1 MKKIFRNIAIIAL
14 SAFFSVQTFNVIS
27 SSNYHD
33 LTMSEVESNAA
44 CESVGWWNNDG
55 NCVKNETG
63 AYFCKSDTWYEITD
77 CIQ

>member
-1 MKKIFRNIAIIAL
+1 
-14 SAFFSVQTFNVIS
+14 
-27 SSNYHD
+27 
-33 LTMSEVESNAA
+33 MSEVESNAA

-63 AYFCKSDTWYEITD
+63 TYFCKSDTWYEITD